1 MSQIASLFE
10 TISIFVTNNQIT
22 LIAATINF
30 LWVYLEYK
38 ASVWLWPVGVVL
50 PIFYIVVSLQA
61 NYYGNVLINV
71 YFLITSVIG
80 WWMWL
85 RKGSE
90 EDIRIKALPPKAGL
104 YSLSVALPL
113 YALLY
118 LLIARYTDSVLAW
131 ADALS
136 TVVSFVG
143 MIWLAKKWREH
154 WLCWIVSNA
163 LSVLIFYLSRDY
175 VSVIVFVCN
184 FLVAILGYIKWIKLT
199 DRSNE
204 VLS

>member
-10 TISIFVTNNQIT
+10 VISVFVTNNQIT